1 MKSIRFCRNAMLWR
15 LATLCLCALAPALHA
30 APADTARAAAWFD
43 AHRQRPPMLRQF
55 LQRMPK
61 GADLHSHL
69 SGAVYAEQYLAW
81 AAEDELC
88 VNPET
93 LAFGPACGE
102 GDAKNIPTQVFLQG
116 KQMATYNALID
127 KMSTRN
133 VALSSRSGHDQ
144 FFDAFGAFPNVAN
157 SPARSA
163 GMAAELA
170 DRAGRQATQH
180 LELMF
185 TFQGDAVRKLGAGL
199 PWAEEA
205 DFARRLQWLQGKG
218 LADLVTAGRADLD
231 RIHSA
236 LREQLACN
244 TAAARPGCAVS
255 IRWLQ
260 QTTRT
265 AQPEVVFAQLAYAF
279 ALSSADGRVVGLNL
293 VAPEDHLVAL
303 RDYTLQ
309 MQMIGFLHRQLPQ
322 VKIALHAGEMTLG
335 MVAPQH
341 LRSHIREAVTVA
353 GASRVGHAVGIGFED
368 NAAATLATMRA
379 SGVAAE
385 VCLTSNDV
393 ILGVRGADHPLLD
406 YLAAGVPVVLASDDE
421 GISRIDLSNEYLR
434 AATTYGLRYRHM
446 KSFSRNSLQYSF
458 LPGTSL
464 WRDSGHTRVA
474 AACQRDAVGS
484 ANPSAACKAWLETS
498 ERATQ
503 QWALERAFN
512 DFERLP
518 DWRSAL
524 RH

>member
-1 MKSIRFCRNAMLWR
+1 MLSSRPCRKVILSTL
-15 LATLCLCALAPALHA
+15 LALCLCAVAPAARA

-88 VNPET
+88 VNPDT

-116 KQMATYNALID
+116 KQMSTYNALID
-127 KMSTRN
+127 RMSTRN
-133 VALSSRSGHDQ
+133 VALGSRSGHDQ

-157 SPARSA
+157 SPARTA
-163 GMAAELA
+163 GMVAELA
-170 DRAGRQATQH
+170 DRAGRQITQH

-199 PWAEEA
+199 PWAEET
-205 DFARRLQWLQGKG
+205 DFGRRLLWLQAKG
-218 LADLVTAGRADLD
+218 LADIVAAGRADLD
-231 RIHSA
+231 RVHGA
-236 LREQLACN
+236 LREQLRCD
-244 TAAARPGCAVS
+244 TPAARPGCTVS
-255 IRWLQ
+255 VRWLQ
-260 QTTRT
+260 QTTRI

-293 VAPEDHLVAL
+293 VAPEDHLIAL

-309 MQMIGFLHRQLPQ
+309 MRMIGFLHQQLPQ

-341 LRSHIREAVTVA
+341 LRGHIREAVTLA
-353 GASRVGHAVGIGFED
+353 GASRIGHAVGIGFED
-368 NAAATLATMRA
+368 GAAATMAAMKA
-379 SGVAAE
+379 KGVAAE

-393 ILGVRGADHPLLD
+393 ILGVRGADHPFLD

-434 AATTYGLRYRHM
+434 AATGYGLRYGQM
-446 KSFSRNSLQYSF
+446 KTLSRNSLEFSF
-458 LPGTSL
+458 LPGASL
-464 WRDSGHTRVA
+464 WRNRGQARVA
-474 AACQRDAVGS
+474 PACQRDALGS
-484 ANPSAACKAWLETS
+484 AKPSASCQAWLDGS

-503 QWALERAFN
+503 QWRLERAFN

-518 DWRSAL
+518 DWRAVA